1 MTPEFSES
9 TLLPV
14 TVPPE
19 GEPIARPPKMPPRIL
34 LPTMLRLGLF
44 QMGLGMMS
52 VLTLGLL
59 NRVMGSELAI
69 PLDIAAG
76 AIAMHQIIAPARV
89 WFGQMSDAKPLFGLH
104 RSGYVWTG
112 AIVFAI
118 LSFLIVQA
126 MWQLG
131 AAVDAAGRWSWE
143 GPVGG
148 WTVVLGLLF
157 AGYGLSISASS
168 TPFAALLVDVSDEDN
183 RSKLVGVVWSMLMVG
198 IIIGAIAT
206 SVLLKRAEAVNSL
219 AALQMAVNQLFIV
232 VPVVVVGLAFAATW
246 GVEKRFSRY
255 GVRSHLVE
263 REDQITLGRALRVL
277 TASRQTA
284 IFFGFLLAMTLG
296 LFLQEAVLENYGG
309 QVFKMPPSATT
320 SLNAFFGT
328 GTLIGL
334 IVTGFGII
342 PRLGKQ
348 RTAKLGAVLTIA
360 ALGLI
365 ILAGFSQNPDPAVLG
380 ANPAALKAAVGMF
393 GLASGIV
400 TTGALTLMLD
410 LTAAETA
417 GTFIGAWGLAQ
428 ALAKAVSTWLGGLI
442 YQRVGLALFGQPLY
456 GFATVFGVQALMMV
470 VAIGLL
476 WWVNVR
482 EFKTDSQ
489 QAIANVLQVEMD

>member
-9 TLLPV
+9 TLAPV
-14 TVPPE
+14 TAPLAE
-19 GEPIARPPKMPPRIL
+19 EPIAPPPKMPPRIL
-34 LPTMLRLGLF
+34 LPTMVRLGLF

-59 NRVMGSELAI
+59 NRVMGNELAI
-69 PLDIAAG
+69 PLDIVAG
-76 AIAMHQIIAPARV
+76 AIAMHQVIAPARV
-89 WFGQMSDAKPLFGLH
+89 WFGQLSDAKPLFGLH
-104 RSGYVWTG
+104 RSGYVWLG
-112 AIVFAI
+112 ASVFAV

-131 AAVDAAGRWSWE
+131 AAVEAAGGWSW
-143 GPVGG
+143 GGNVGQ

-183 RSKLVGVVWSMLMVG
+183 RSKLVSVAWSMLLVG
-198 IIIGAIAT
+198 VIIGAIVT
-206 SVLLKRAEAVNSL
+206 SVLLKRAETVNSL
-219 AALQMAVNQLFIV
+219 AALQGAVNQLFII

-284 IFFGFLLAMTLG
+284 IFFSFLLAMTLG

-309 QVFKMPPSATT
+309 EVFKMPPSATT
-320 SLNAFFGT
+320 GLNAFFGT
-328 GTLIGL
+328 GTLVGL
-334 IVTGFGII
+334 IAAGFAMV

-348 RTAKLGAVLTIA
+348 RTAKLGCLLTIGSL
-360 ALGLI
+360 ALV

-380 ANPAALKAAVGMF
+380 ANPTALKAAVAIF
-393 GLASGIV
+393 GFTSGIV

-456 GFATVFGVQALMMV
+456 GFATVFAVQALMMA

-489 QAIANVLQVEMD
+489 QAIASVLQVEMD